1 MKRGTGGGAN
11 ISSVIPGGK
20 TTAGEL
26 GLTAFSSLG
35 TFCANDRLEQ
45 AIMAPN
51 KIKWMLRFMNFQLP
65 KFCRWLLPNSAQPF
79 TLSSVA
85 DGQTSQPHKL
95 IITGM
100 QMRSVPPCHGFY
112 KDGAVAKIS
121 TIRPFAMAGFTLIE
135 MVVVVAIVGILAS
148 AAIPMVQLGEHRLK
162 ERELRHA
169 LREIRTAIDA
179 YRKATDE
186 GRIARQV
193 DATGYPPNLEVLAEG
208 VADAKTP
215 DGKKIYF
222 LRRIPRDPF
231 VPPDTPQKDMWGLRS
246 YASSADDPK
255 AGNDVFDVYSLNPGT
270 GSNGAAYRDW

>member
-20 TTAGEL
+20 TTAGEP
-26 GLTAFSSLG
+26 GLTGSSALG
-35 TFCANDRLEQ
+35 VFCANERLEQ

-51 KIKWMLRFMNFQLP
+51 KIKWILRFMNFQLP
-65 KFCRWLLPNSAQPF
+65 KFCRWLLLNSAQAF

-85 DGQTSQPHKL
+85 DGKTSLSHKT

-100 QMRSVPPCHGFY
+100 PIRSVPPCHGFY
-112 KDGAVAKIS
+112 KDGAVTL

-162 ERELRHA
+162 ERELRYA

-193 DATGYPPNLEVLAEG
+193 DATGYPPNLEALTEG
-208 VADAKTP
+208 VSDAKTP
-215 DGKKIYF
+215 DGRKIFF

-231 VPPDTPQKDMWGLRS
+231 VPPDAPQQEMWGLRS
-246 YASSADDPK
+246 YASPADDPK